1 MDLLRLMEGT
11 TFLWILS
18 GNGSGRE
25 SGSVLSKDNLVV
37 DKNSWKVLYAEAGK
51 NFVDF
56 LFNLLTLPVG
66 TVIMQLTEK
75 GMMGCLGD
83 LSVPRSASLLLII
96 HLLFVLTS
104 MALRLPLSTM
114 SIVDLLNK
122 PNINEVGGE
131 LEETL
136 VDFTMLEGLKL
147 LTGIYED

>member
-18 GNGSGRE
+18 GNGSGKE

-37 DKNSWKVLYAEAGK
+37 DKNSRKVLYAEAGK
-51 NFVDF
+51 NFIDF

-75 GMMGCLGD
+75 GMMAEEGYVKEVVTYMVTD
-83 LSVPRSASLLLII
+83 
-96 HLLFVLTS
+96 
-104 MALRLPLSTM
+104 ALVMKPLSTM

-147 LTGIYED
+147 LTGIYAY